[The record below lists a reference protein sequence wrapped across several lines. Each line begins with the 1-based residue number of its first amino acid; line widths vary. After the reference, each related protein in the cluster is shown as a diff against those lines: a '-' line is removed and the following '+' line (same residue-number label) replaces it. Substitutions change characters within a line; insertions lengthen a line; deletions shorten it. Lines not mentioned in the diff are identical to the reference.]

1 MAQLQKNRYLMEKVE
16 ALEVVDSTLR
26 GEFKKV
32 RKALE
37 FVIELVEDVGEEE
50 LKRQF
55 FKKRKEQLMAEQ
67 GRIF

>member
-1 MAQLQKNRYLMEKVE
+1 VAQLQKNRYIMEKVE
-16 ALEVVDSTLR
+16 ALEVVDSNLR

-32 RKALE
+32 RKDLE